1 MQGYNT
7 VDEKYALSTLFYDY
21 LILERSVKRCWR
33 KGTLLYSI
41 WRSGVESFAKRKKG
55 NDTVRLTAESIV
67 EYLQLEYLQWSDFNT
82 GESIYRRGGWTGMEC
97 DRCHRF
103 ILSTASLVRIRD
115 DEKFWYAQSVRSNSP
130 ALRLLFNFVI
140 LTNVRQENFLWEE
153 RYS

>member
-7 VDEKYALSTLFYDY
+7 VDEKYALSTLFHDY

-41 WRSGVESFAKRKKG
+41 WRNWCGIIREKEEGKRYRSINSG
-55 NDTVRLTAESIV
+55 
-67 EYLQLEYLQWSDFNT
+67 EYCRVNLQLEYLQWSDFNT

-130 ALRLLFNFVI
+130 SLLSNFVI